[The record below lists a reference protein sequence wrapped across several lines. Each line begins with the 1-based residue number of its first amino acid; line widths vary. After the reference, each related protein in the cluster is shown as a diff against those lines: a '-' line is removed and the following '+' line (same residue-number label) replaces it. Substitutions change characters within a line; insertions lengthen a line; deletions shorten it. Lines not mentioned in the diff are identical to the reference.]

1 MVSAIPRKHAH
12 SLQRLHS
19 LAFDCGTYYGGS
31 RLSPAWVVRPLSRPS
46 RERLP
51 FSPTVWADFKTS
63 AYAQDRA
70 SSPLDGLLE
79 ENLTP
84 YSQVYLRKFMREK
97 CVPPCSLIL
106 SFINLPRFT
115 DIQFSNLL

>member
-1 MVSAIPRKHAH
+1 M
-12 SLQRLHS
+12 
-19 LAFDCGTYYGGS
+19 GG
-31 RLSPAWVVRPLSRPS
+31 RPLYWQSRQS
-46 RERLP
+46 LP
-51 FSPTVWADFKTS
+51 FLPTVWADFKTP
-63 AYAQDRA
+63 AWAKDQA
-70 SSPLDGLLE
+70 SSSLDGLLE